1 MKEGPSGEE
10 DMQDNSFQRM
20 VTRHKSLFN
29 IRSTPGA
36 IYQEGNEPLP
46 VGFGDVSIVYNSFI
60 V

>member
-29 IRSTPGA
+29 IRSTPDA
-36 IYQEGNEPLP
+36 IYQEVMSPYRWDL
-46 VGFGDVSIVYNSFI
+46 VTFQSYITVS
-60 V
+60 